1 MNLRNLYLINMV
13 VTLIFALA
21 LLLGPATVLGV
32 YNMRTGSSEN
42 LEAQFLG
49 AALILPALISW
60 FAKDL
65 TDMSARQGIGL
76 SLFIF
81 NVVVFVVSLLG
92 TLSGAMR
99 SAGWSAV
106 IIFLLL
112 ALGFGYFQFMRPN
125 EM

>member
-1 MNLRNLYLINMV
+1 MNPRNLYLVNMA

-21 LLLGPATVLGV
+21 LLLGPATVLAV
-32 YNMRTGSSEN
+32 YSMRTGTTEN

-65 TDMSARQGIGL
+65 TDANARQGIGL

-81 NVVVFVVSLLG
+81 NVVAFIVALLG
-92 TLSGAMR
+92 TLSDTMR

-112 ALGFGYFQFMRPN
+112 AAGFGYFQFIKPN